1 MADDLTLDEGTGTKK
16 AATDEV
22 TSNRHVPW
30 VKLMDGTDNGTVGAA
45 VDSSG
50 NLQVETTNPSIAGTA
65 GTPNSS
71 VLSVQGIT
79 SGTPVYIQ
87 GLQGSRNTGNLT
99 TASTTLGP
107 WACAQYNIATVT
119 VSGTYG
125 SVTAVFEGSD
135 DGGTTW
141 YGIQGV
147 RTAEFV
153 AESGFSLLTNTSRAW
168 DIPIGAFTH
177 FRVRSTAW
185 TSGTAVIGCTFQ
197 SFAYE
202 PSPTAGIVQ
211 SVGGSI
217 QWSNFSQEYTT
228 AQTSADLVAA
238 TAGQKIYVG
247 RITVSTGYVASASLL
262 VAKVYF
268 GTGAY
273 SAGSSKIVAA
283 MEAATIPGTGLQ
295 SYPGVVIGNG
305 AAPFTISAAADALKI
320 TTTATTHPRV
330 YVSVDY
336 VKV

>member
-1 MADDLTLDEGTGTKK
+1 MADDLTLDEGTGSKK

-22 TSNRHVPW
+22 AANRHVPW
-30 VKLMDGTDNGTVGAA
+30 VKLASGGDDETYGAL
-45 VDSSG
+45 VDASG

-65 GTPNSS
+65 GTPNAG
-71 VLSVQGIT
+71 VLSVQGIA
-79 SGTPVYIQ
+79 SATPVIVQ
-87 GLQGSRNTGNLT
+87 GLQSARNTGNLT
-99 TASTTLGP
+99 SGSTTLGP
-107 WACAQYNIATVT
+107 WDASEYNIATV
-119 VSGTYG
+119 VLSGTYN

-141 YGIQGV
+141 VGIQGV

-153 AESGFSLLTNTSRAW
+153 AESGFSLLTNTTRAW

-217 QWSNFSQEYTT
+217 QWSNYSYEYTA
-228 AQTSADLVAA
+228 AQTSTDLVAA
-238 TAGQKIYVG
+238 TAGQRIYVG
-247 RITVSTGYVASASLL
+247 RITLSTGYVASASLL

-273 SAGSSKIVAA
+273 ANGSKIVAA

-295 SYPGVVIGNG
+295 AYPGLVIGNG
-305 AAPFTISAAADALKI
+305 AAPFTISAVADALKI